1 MSLSIEDR
9 ILARVR
15 KDLTASKVNAEIQKV
30 LSLNE
35 RELSFLVNEIIR
47 FEGRAVASAFKNKED
62 INIPALGTFKYQSYK
77 DNARPII
84 DDLLHEYELD
94 DFSEIYDSPHK
105 DEIMQRVRA
114 IKSDEAYKE
123 KLRKHIPRRPIILN
137 DFKPKK

>member
-84 DDLLHEYELD
+84 NDLLHEYELD
-94 DFSEIYDSPHK
+94 DFSEIFDSPHK